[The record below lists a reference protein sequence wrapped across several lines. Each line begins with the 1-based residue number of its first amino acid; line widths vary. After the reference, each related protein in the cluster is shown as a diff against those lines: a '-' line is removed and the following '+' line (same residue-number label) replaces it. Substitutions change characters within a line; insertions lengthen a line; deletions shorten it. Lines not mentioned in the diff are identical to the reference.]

1 MTITDL
7 YNIFLQY
14 PSVVTDTR
22 KIKAGDVFFA
32 LKGPNFNGNLYAQ
45 QALDLGASYC
55 VCDELTLA
63 NNDKIILVEDV
74 LHTLQNLAKHHR
86 EQFAI
91 PFIAITGSNGKT
103 TTKELVYA
111 VLNSHFKTYT
121 TQGNLNNHIGV
132 PLTILSIQKDAEI
145 AVIEMGANHQK
156 EIESYCTY
164 TLPTYGLI
172 NNCGKAHLEGFGGEE
187 GVRKGKGELYDFIA
201 ANNGTIFIN
210 TDYDYLIEMSKH
222 VQHKI
227 TYGTTHASV
236 TGVIKEDEHFLEVSI
251 TNGADIDTI
260 KTQLAGNYNLS
271 NVLSAVCIGK
281 TFGVPD
287 DKIKYAIENYVP
299 SNSRSQIIQK
309 GTNTILLDAYNA
321 NPSSMKAAIENF
333 AKMSGQNKIVILGAM
348 MELGEHSIAEHTA
361 VVNLLQQYSWNK
373 IILAGKDYTNLPENI
388 LHFNSSDE
396 VAAWYKNEGIENS
409 TILVKGSRGMAMEKV
424 II

>member
-14 PSVVTDTR
+14 PSIVTDTR
-22 KIKAGDVFFA
+22 KIKARDIFFA

-55 VCDELTLA
+55 VCDENTFA
-63 NNDKIILVEDV
+63 SNDKIILVEDV
-74 LHTLQNLAKHHR
+74 LQTLQNLSKHHR
-86 EQFAI
+86 EQFNI

-103 TTKELVYA
+103 TSKELVHA
-111 VLNSHFKTYT
+111 VLNSHLKAYT

-132 PLTILSIQKDAEI
+132 PLTILSIKKDAEI

-156 EIESYCTY
+156 EIESYCAY
-164 TLPTYGLI
+164 TLPTHGLI

-222 VQHKI
+222 VEHKI
-227 TYGTTHASV
+227 TYGTANASV
-236 TGVIKEDEHFLEVSI
+236 TGVIKEDEHFLEVKI
-251 TNGADIDTI
+251 TAGANIDTI

-287 DKIKYAIENYVP
+287 EKIKQAIENYQP
-299 SNSRSQIIQK
+299 SNSRSQIIKK

-348 MELGEHSIAEHTA
+348 MELGEHSISEHSA
-361 VVNLLQQYSWNK
+361 VVHLLQQYKWNK
-373 IILAGKDYTNLPENI
+373 IILAGKDYTNLPKNI
-388 LHFNSSDE
+388 LHFNTSDE
-396 VAAWYKNEGIENS
+396 VAAWYKNEQIENS
-409 TILVKGSRGMAMEKV
+409 TILIKGSRGMAMEKV
-424 II
+424 IA